1 MIYATHLAWQP
12 LDLPYSTSKSIETHQ
27 LFTIWQ
33 IEQSEILCKAPE
45 TRADLTRAGSIAEY
59 LVLLF

>member
-12 LDLPYSTSKSIETHQ
+12 LDLPYSTSKSIEIHQ

-33 IEQSEILCKAPE
+33 LEQSKILYKALE
-45 TRADLTRAGSIAEY
+45 TRADLTRAGGIAEY
-59 LVLLF
+59 LVPLF